1 MSESRQRR
9 VHVLFRNVPAEKGR
23 AWHRED
29 REEEQSTGSLDLLSG
44 LQLQMES
51 PWASH
56 GLNKISEWTGV
67 LVLYVF
73 RNIGSILNVCQ
84 CIKSHIQKSDRR
96 RIIVPGQQ
104 RQKSL

>member
-29 REEEQSTGSLDLLSG
+29 REKEQSTGSLDLLSG
-44 LQLQMES
+44 LQLHMES

-73 RNIGSILNVCQ
+73 RNIGSIFKCLSVY
-84 CIKSHIQKSDRR
+84 KVSYTK
-96 RIIVPGQQ
+96 V
-104 RQKSL
+104 